1 MTPNATYHDIETLSG
16 PSQLAAITK
25 LTETNAQYTLNSNVA
40 KFIKAAT
47 TYADLF
53 RRLSPEFRVCNLFFQ
68 WYNLN
73 GHQMNGCPFFLY
85 H

>member
-53 RRLSPEFRVCNLFFQ
+53 LNSGDNLL
-68 WYNLN
+68 NLLLN
-73 GHQMNGCPFFLY
+73 FGR
-85 H
+85 

>member
-53 RRLSPEFRVCNLFFQ
+53 QKIQGDMSKLSPEVQEKAQEVVARVQ
-68 WYNLN
+68 
-73 GHQMNGCPFFLY
+73 GV
-85 H
+85 